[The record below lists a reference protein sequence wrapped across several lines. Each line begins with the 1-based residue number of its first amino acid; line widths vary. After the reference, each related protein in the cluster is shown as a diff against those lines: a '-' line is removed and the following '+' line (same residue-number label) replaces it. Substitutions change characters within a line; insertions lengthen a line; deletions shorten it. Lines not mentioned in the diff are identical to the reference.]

1 MAYAISNGMKITID
15 KSGRIVVPKPLRDRF
30 GLKPDMELDVLEQAN
45 GLLLRVPEQRPAMT
59 KVKGLWVHQ
68 GAASAAT
75 DWDRV
80 LENVREERM
89 QTLRSV

>member
-1 MAYAISNGMKITID
+1 MARAIVNGMKITID

-30 GLKPDMELDVLEQAN
+30 GLKPDMELDVLEQEN
-45 GLLLRVPEQRPAMT
+45 GLLLRVPEQRPTMT
-59 KVKGLWVHQ
+59 KIKGLWVHQ
-68 GAASAAT
+68 GSASAAM
-75 DWDRV
+75 DWDRA